1 MVAIGGS
8 MGEDRKITRMPN
20 EGLLQAMAI
29 VCSSTARARQPPRKI
44 STHHR
49 FGLINNQIGKMSS
62 NMANVGNT
70 IVVSV
75 PHIGLSKDS
84 ARGFALDQFL
94 ARQQG
99 YQSFAEW
106 SVHCFDQALQI
117 SGEVRESDSIDIV
130 TDEAEPAGS
139 ATKNFW
145 IRGRSPSAEDR

>member
-1 MVAIGGS
+1 
-8 MGEDRKITRMPN
+8 
-20 EGLLQAMAI
+20 
-29 VCSSTARARQPPRKI
+29 
-44 STHHR
+44 
-49 FGLINNQIGKMSS
+49 
-62 NMANVGNT
+62 MANVGNT

-84 ARGFALDQFL
+84 ARGFALDQF

-139 ATKNFW
+139 LLKTFGYEVVLRLRKT
-145 IRGRSPSAEDR
+145 GS